1 MAFKRTFRVSTR
13 RSGRR
18 RFVRVTV
25 YEDIAEMRRAAEH
38 YDRDLGID
46 RTGEFDGA
54 VGITHTYDRFFFDGS
69 GEMDTGH
76 RTPGAALIRLW
87 TGRLGTSVIA
97 HESAHAASGI
107 YQQDCLEKYGS
118 VHDDMENEEILC
130 YLIGDL
136 SARIAGRLYHYGYY
150 AKGAS
155 QGGGKERTERGI
167 VVGDAAP

>member
-13 RSGRR
+13 HSGRR

-25 YEDIAEMRRAAEH
+25 YSDLAEMRRAAER

-69 GEMDTGH
+69 GAMDMGR

-87 TGRLGTSVIA
+87 DQRLGTSVIA

-107 YQQDCLEKYGS
+107 YQQDCLHEQGS

-136 SARIAGRLYHYGYY
+136 SARIVDRLYRYGYY
-150 AKGAS
+150 GKGD
-155 QGGGKERTERGI
+155 GKERTEGGTLH
-167 VVGDAAP
+167 GDATP